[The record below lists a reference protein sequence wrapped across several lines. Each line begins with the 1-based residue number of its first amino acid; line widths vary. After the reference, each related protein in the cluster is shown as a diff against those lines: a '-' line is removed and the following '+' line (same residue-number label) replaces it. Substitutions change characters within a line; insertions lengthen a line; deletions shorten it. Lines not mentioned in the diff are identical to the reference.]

1 LQSEIVIVGGGAGGL
16 ELACKMGRKL
26 GPSKVMLVDSRL
38 YHVWKPSLHEVAAGT
53 LDIHQEGLSYQMLA
67 HDCGFTF
74 VYGAMTALDA
84 AARVLSV
91 GPVSAA
97 SDGEEIFP
105 ARSIRYGSLVIAV
118 GSTSNYFGV
127 PGAREHTISLNATE
141 DAERFRLRLLR
152 LLART
157 AEAKGEGAANPG
169 VAVAKAI
176 GSGTFDS
183 DVVPANAAMAGGR
196 PASAHASV
204 AANEAAHQSANRR
217 DATAVADTGHALRS
231 PAGGLDIVIIG
242 GGATGVELAAELR
255 EASGAYAAYGFNRLQ
270 VQRDVRITLL
280 EGAPRVLA
288 PLPERVSAAA
298 TRLLGDRAIRVV
310 TDCRVTRI
318 EAHQV
323 SDKDGNVYPSDI
335 CVWAA
340 GIRAPEFLAS
350 LGLPTNRGGQIEVDG
365 HLRAKGVDGVYALG
379 DCAACIDAKGNP
391 VPPRAQAAHQQAD
404 YLVKT
409 FVNMDAGRPVQKED
423 YVYKDYG
430 SLVSIGH
437 KTTVGN
443 LMGSLRASWFVEG
456 FMARIMYLSLHLMH
470 HQAILGS
477 MRTGVLAVARFLIRR
492 TTPLVKL
499 H

>member
-1 LQSEIVIVGGGAGGL
+1 LHSEIVIVGGGAGGL
-16 ELACKMGRKL
+16 ELACKLGRKL
-26 GPSKVMLVDSRL
+26 GPAKVMLVDSRL

-67 HDCGFTF
+67 HDRGFTF
-74 VYGAMTALDA
+74 VYGAMEALDA
-84 AARVLSV
+84 AARTIRV
-91 GPVSAA
+91 GAVSAA

-105 ARSIRYGSLVIAV
+105 ARTISYGSLVIAV

-157 AEAKGEGAANPG
+157 AEAKGEGASNPG

-176 GSGTFDS
+176 GSGSFESGVVAS
-183 DVVPANAAMAGGR
+183 DAAGNAAGNIAVTDAGLAPNH
-196 PASAHASV
+196 PAS
-204 AANEAAHQSANRR
+204 
-217 DATAVADTGHALRS
+217 
-231 PAGGLDIVIIG
+231 GLDIVIIG

-280 EGAPRVLA
+280 EGAPRILA
-288 PLPERVSAAA
+288 PLPERVSSSAA
-298 TRLLGDRAIRVV
+298 RLLDERAIRVV
-310 TDCRVTRI
+310 TDCRVTQI
-318 EAHQV
+318 DADGV
-323 SDKDGNVYPSDI
+323 TDKEGHVYPSDI

-340 GIRAPEFLAS
+340 GIRAPEFLGS
-350 LGLPTNRGGQIEVDG
+350 LGLPVTKGGAIEVDG
-365 HLRAKGVDGVYALG
+365 HLRVKGVEGVYALG
-379 DCAACIDAKGNP
+379 DCAACVDGGGKP

-404 YLVKT
+404 YLLKT
-409 FVNMDAGRPVQKED
+409 FMNMAAGHPPPTHP

-437 KTTVGN
+437 QTTVGN